1 MNHLRFL
8 ASLAFL
14 FLSGCETT
22 DKTLSTAER
31 MLRSTTGRTVIDLAQ
46 GKDPKQI
53 LKERAAV
60 YQRDPVAA
68 IRDLRAV
75 QRDFESLMEALT
87 GKVRNTWGEKEIKV
101 PERKRYVKYTQ
112 NYMSRAIVDFDRGAV
127 HIETLDDQQPKASL
141 KNAIVTTLLTPNDPR
156 AVDLFSDKPVSLT
169 GDNDPYL
176 LGLVTDQQ
184 GKAIRTPESAE
195 RFADYL
201 IDQQSKTRIVEMNGG
216 SKTALYIT
224 ISMVANFSNRQA
236 DKYRPAVTKFA
247 EHYKISPSLVFA
259 VIRTESN
266 FNPFAVSSA
275 PAYGLMQLVPTSG
288 GREAY
293 RKAKGQD
300 TAPSR
305 DYLFD
310 PANNIELGVAY
321 LHILSYDQLE
331 QIENQVSREY
341 CVISAYNTGS
351 RNMYKAFSMDS
362 VDAVNRINGLEPPA
376 VYDRLRANLPYQ
388 ETRDYLAKVVTFR
401 KQFISSAESLPYN
414 DRDRPLRCSND
425 TEVAAG

>member
-1 MNHLRFL
+1 MREFTMNHLRLLTSLTFL
-8 ASLAFL
+8 L
-14 FLSGCETT
+14 LSGCETT

-53 LKERAAV
+53 LKERAEA
-60 YQRDPVAA
+60 YQRNPEAA
-68 IRDLRAV
+68 IRDLRAI
-75 QRDFESLMEALT
+75 QRDFETLMTALT
-87 GKVRNTWGEKEIKV
+87 GKVRNTWGEKEIKI

-112 NYMSRAIVDFDRGAV
+112 NYMSRAIVDFDRGTV
-127 HIETLDDQQPKASL
+127 HVETLDDKQPKDSL

-156 AVDLFSDKPVSLT
+156 AVDLFSDKAVSLT
-169 GDNDPYL
+169 DDHDPYL
-176 LGLVTDQQ
+176 LGLVTDQH
-184 GKAIRTPESAE
+184 GKPIRTPESAE
-195 RFADYL
+195 RFADFL
-201 IDQQSKTRIVEMNGG
+201 IDQQAKTRIVDLNGG
-216 SKTALYIT
+216 SKTALYTT
-224 ISMVANFSNRQA
+224 IPMVANFSNRQA
-236 DKYRPAVTKFA
+236 EKYRPVVTRFA

-288 GREAY
+288 GRDAY

-310 PANNIELGVAY
+310 PENNIELGVAY
-321 LHILSYDQLE
+321 LHVLSYDQLE

-351 RNMYKAFSMDS
+351 RNMYKAFSSDS

-401 KQFISSAESLPYN
+401 KQFISSAESSP
-414 DRDRPLRCSND
+414 
-425 TEVAAG
+425 

>member
-1 MNHLRFL
+1 MNHLRRLSSLTFL
-8 ASLAFL
+8 L
-14 FLSGCETT
+14 LSGCETT

-31 MLRSTTGRTVIDLAQ
+31 MLRSTTGRTVIELAQ

-53 LKERAAV
+53 LKERAEV
-60 YQRDPVAA
+60 YQRNPEAA
-68 IRDLRAV
+68 IQDLRAI
-75 QRDFESLMEALT
+75 QRDFETLMAALT
-87 GKVRNTWGEKEIKV
+87 GKVRNTWGEKEIKI

-112 NYMSRAIVDFDRGAV
+112 NYMSRAIVDFDRGTV
-127 HIETLDDQQPKASL
+127 HVETLDDKQPKDSL

-156 AVDLFSDKPVSLT
+156 AVDLFSDKAVSLT

-176 LGLVTDQQ
+176 LGLVTDQY

-201 IDQQSKTRIVEMNGG
+201 VEQQAKTRIVNLNGG
-216 SKTALYIT
+216 SKTALFTSIP
-224 ISMVANFSNRQA
+224 MVANFSNRQA
-236 DKYRPAVTKFA
+236 EKYRPIVTRFA
-247 EHYKISPSLVFA
+247 EHYKISTSLVFA

-275 PAYGLMQLVPTSG
+275 PAYGLMQLVPASG
-288 GREAY
+288 GRDAY

-300 TAPSR
+300 MAPSR
-305 DYLFD
+305 DYLFV
-310 PANNIELGVAY
+310 PENNIELGVAY
-321 LHILSYDQLE
+321 LHVLSYDQLE

-341 CVISAYNTGS
+341 CMISAYNTGS
-351 RNMYKAFSMDS
+351 RNTYKAFSADS
-362 VDAVNRINGLEPPA
+362 VDAINRINGLEPPA

-401 KQFISSAESLPYN
+401 KQFIPSAESS
-414 DRDRPLRCSND
+414 D
-425 TEVAAG
+425 

>member
-1 MNHLRFL
+1 M
-8 ASLAFL
+8 A
-14 FLSGCETT
+14 
-22 DKTLSTAER
+22 
-31 MLRSTTGRTVIDLAQ
+31 
-46 GKDPKQI
+46 
-53 LKERAAV
+53 
-60 YQRDPVAA
+60 
-68 IRDLRAV
+68 
-75 QRDFESLMEALT
+75 ALT
-87 GKVRNTWGEKEIKV
+87 GKVRNTWGEKEITV

-112 NYMSRAIVDFDRGAV
+112 NYMSRAIVDFDKGTV
-127 HIETLDDQQPKASL
+127 HVETLDDKQPKDSL

-156 AVDLFSDKPVSLT
+156 AVDLFSDKAVSLT

-184 GKAIRTPESAE
+184 GKTIRTPESAE
-195 RFADYL
+195 RFAEYL
-201 IDQQSKTRIVEMNGG
+201 IEQQTKTRIVDLNGG
-216 SKTALYIT
+216 SKTALYTT
-224 ISMVANFSNRQA
+224 IPMVANFSNRQA
-236 DKYRPAVTKFA
+236 DKYRPVVTRFA
-247 EHYKISPSLVFA
+247 DHYKISPSLVFA

-275 PAYGLMQLVPTSG
+275 PAYGLMQLVPSSG
-288 GREAY
+288 GRDAY

-310 PANNIELGVAY
+310 PENNIELGVAY
-321 LHILSYDQLE
+321 LHVLSYDQLE

-351 RNMYKAFSMDS
+351 RNMYKAFSSDS
-362 VDAVNRINGLEPPA
+362 MDAVNRINGLEPPA

-401 KQFISSAESLPYN
+401 KQFISSAEI
-414 DRDRPLRCSND
+414 RP
-425 TEVAAG
+425 

>member
-1 MNHLRFL
+1 MHYLR
-8 ASLAFL
+8 L
-14 FLSGCETT
+14 FVGTTLLLLSGCETT

-31 MLRSTTGRTVIDLAQ
+31 ILRSTTGRTVIDLAQ

-53 LKERAAV
+53 LKERAEV
-60 YQRDPVAA
+60 YQRNPEAA
-68 IRDLRAV
+68 IRDLRAI
-75 QRDFESLMEALT
+75 QRDFETLMAALT

-112 NYMSRAIVDFDRGAV
+112 NYMSRAIVDFDKGTV
-127 HIETLDDQQPKASL
+127 HVETLDDKQPKDSL

-156 AVDLFSDKPVSLT
+156 AVDLFSDKGVSLT
-169 GDNDPYL
+169 DDNDPYL
-176 LGLVTDQQ
+176 LGLVTDQH
-184 GKAIRTPESAE
+184 GKAIRTPESAD

-201 IDQQSKTRIVEMNGG
+201 IEQQTKTRIVDLNGA
-216 SKTALYIT
+216 SKTALYTTIT
-224 ISMVANFSNRQA
+224 MVANFSNRQA
-236 DKYRPAVTKFA
+236 EKYRPVVTRFA

-288 GREAY
+288 GRDAY

-300 TAPSR
+300 TVPSR

-310 PANNIELGVAY
+310 PENNIELGVAY
-321 LHILSYDQLE
+321 LHVLSYDQLE

-351 RNMYKAFSMDS
+351 RNMYKAFSSDL
-362 VDAVNRINGLEPPA
+362 VDAVNRINGLAPPA

-388 ETRDYLAKVVTFR
+388 ETRDYLTKVVTFR
-401 KQFISSAESLPYN
+401 KQFISSAEGSP
-414 DRDRPLRCSND
+414 
-425 TEVAAG
+425 

>member
-1 MNHLRFL
+1 MNHYRLVTGLTFL
-8 ASLAFL
+8 L
-14 FLSGCETT
+14 LSGCETA
-22 DKTLSTAER
+22 DKTLSTADR

-53 LKERAAV
+53 LKERAEV
-60 YQRDPVAA
+60 YQRNPEVA

-75 QRDFESLMEALT
+75 QRDFETLMAALT
-87 GKVRNTWGEKEIKV
+87 GKVRNTWGEKEIQI

-112 NYMSRAIVDFDRGAV
+112 NYMSRAIVDFDKGAV
-127 HIETLDDQQPKASL
+127 HVETLDDKQPKDSL

-156 AVDLFSDKPVSLT
+156 AVDLFSDKAVSLT
-169 GDNDPYL
+169 GDHDPYL

-184 GKAIRTPESAE
+184 GKAIRTPETAE

-201 IDQQSKTRIVEMNGG
+201 IEQQAKTRMVVLNGG
-216 SKTALYIT
+216 AKTALYAT
-224 ISMVANFSNRQA
+224 IPMVANFSNRQA
-236 DKYRPAVTKFA
+236 EKYRPAVTRFA

-275 PAYGLMQLVPTSG
+275 PAYGLMQLVPSSG
-288 GREAY
+288 GRDAY

-300 TAPSR
+300 TAPTR

-310 PANNIELGVAY
+310 PENNIELGVAY
-321 LHILSYDQLE
+321 LHVLSYDLLDE
-331 QIENQVSREY
+331 IENHVSREY

-351 RNMYKAFSMDS
+351 RNMYKAFSSDS

-376 VYDRLRANLPYQ
+376 VYDRLRTNLPYQ

-401 KQFISSAESLPYN
+401 KQFIASAESSP
-414 DRDRPLRCSND
+414 
-425 TEVAAG
+425 

>member
-1 MNHLRFL
+1 MHYLRL
-8 ASLAFL
+8 VASTTLL
-14 FLSGCETT
+14 LLSGCETT

-53 LKERAAV
+53 LKERAEV
-60 YQRDPVAA
+60 YQRNPEAA
-68 IRDLRAV
+68 IRDLRAI
-75 QRDFESLMEALT
+75 QRDFETLMSALT

-112 NYMSRAIVDFDRGAV
+112 NYMSRAIVDFDRGTV
-127 HIETLDDQQPKASL
+127 HVETLDDKQPKDSL

-156 AVDLFSDKPVSLT
+156 AVDLFSDKGVSLT
-169 GDNDPYL
+169 DDNDPYL

-184 GKAIRTPESAE
+184 GKAIRTPEGAD

-201 IDQQSKTRIVEMNGG
+201 IEQQAKTRIVDLNGA
-216 SKTALYIT
+216 SKTALYTT
-224 ISMVANFSNRQA
+224 IPMVANFSNRQA
-236 DKYRPAVTKFA
+236 EKYRPVVTRFA
-247 EHYKISPSLVFA
+247 EHYKVSPSLVFA

-288 GREAY
+288 GRDAY

-300 TAPSR
+300 TVPSR

-310 PANNIELGVAY
+310 PENNIELGVAY
-321 LHILSYDQLE
+321 LHVLSYDQLE

-351 RNMYKAFSMDS
+351 RNMYKAFSSDI
-362 VDAVNRINGLEPPA
+362 VAAVNRINGLEPPA

-388 ETRDYLAKVVTFR
+388 ETRDYLTKVVTFR
-401 KQFISSAESLPYN
+401 KQFISSAESSP
-414 DRDRPLRCSND
+414 
-425 TEVAAG
+425 

>member
-1 MNHLRFL
+1 MNYLRFL
-8 ASLAFL
+8 ASLGLL
-14 FLSGCETT
+14 FLSGCEAT
-22 DKTLSTAER
+22 DKTLSTADR

-87 GKVRNTWGEKEIKV
+87 GKVRNTWGEKEIQI

-112 NYMSRAIVDFDRGAV
+112 NYMSRAIVDFDKGAV
-127 HIETLDDQQPKASL
+127 LVETLDEQQPKGSL

-156 AVDLFSDKPVSLT
+156 AVDLFSDKAVSLT

-201 IDQQSKTRIVEMNGG
+201 IDQQAKTRIVGMNGG
-216 SKTALYIT
+216 SKSALYIT
-224 ISMVANFSNRQA
+224 IPMVANFSNRQA
-236 DKYRPAVTKFA
+236 EKYRPAVTKYS

-288 GREAY
+288 GRDAF
-293 RKAKGQD
+293 RKAKGLD

-321 LHILSYDQLE
+321 LHVLSYDQLE

-401 KQFISSAESLPYN
+401 KQFISSADS
-414 DRDRPLRCSND
+414 RP
-425 TEVAAG
+425 

>member
-1 MNHLRFL
+1 MSHLRIL
-8 ASLAFL
+8 ASLAFFL
-14 FLSGCETT
+14 LSGCETT

-31 MLRSTTGRTVIDLAQ
+31 MLRSTTGRAVIDLAQ

-53 LKERAAV
+53 LKERAEV
-60 YQRDPVAA
+60 YQRNPEAA
-68 IRDLRAV
+68 IRDLRAI
-75 QRDFESLMEALT
+75 QRDFETLMTALT
-87 GKVRNTWGEKEIKV
+87 GKVRNTWGEKEIKI

-112 NYMSRAIVDFDRGAV
+112 NYMSRAIVDFDKGAV
-127 HIETLDDQQPKASL
+127 HVETLDDKQPKDSL
-141 KNAIVTTLLTPNDPR
+141 KNAIITTLLTPNDPR
-156 AVDLFSDKPVSLT
+156 AVDLFSDKAVSLT

-201 IDQQSKTRIVEMNGG
+201 IEQQAKTRIVELNGG
-216 SKTALYIT
+216 SKTALYTT
-224 ISMVANFSNRQA
+224 IPMVANFSNRQA
-236 DKYRPAVTKFA
+236 DKYRPLVTRFA
-247 EHYKISPSLVFA
+247 DQYRISPSLVFA

-275 PAYGLMQLVPTSG
+275 PAYGLMQLVPSSG
-288 GREAY
+288 GRDAY

-300 TAPSR
+300 TTPAR

-310 PANNIELGVAY
+310 PENNIELGVAY
-321 LHILSYDQLE
+321 LHVLSYDQLE

-351 RNMYKAFSMDS
+351 RNMYKAFSSDS

-388 ETRDYLAKVVTFR
+388 ETRDYLTRVVTFR
-401 KQFISSAESLPYN
+401 KQFISSAEILP
-414 DRDRPLRCSND
+414 
-425 TEVAAG
+425 